1 MKVLLV
7 EKLVSPL
14 LKLLFL
20 PLLIRL
26 CVGDRR
32 FGWAPSGVIS
42 PVKQGT
48 CEVQN
53 LDRSQRWS
61 ILPAYT
67 IDGYIACEVHQ
78 GNTTAAILNEFV
90 KNQVLPLCSRNQGPC
105 SILVVDDATINWNA
119 ELREM
124 CAEANVALV
133 RLPPQSPCLNPVEG
147 SFALLKAWIRKNKE
161 LVMAYTEEYGGFGQ
175 FLRDIMKDPR
185 ATGDSRNFFRLSG
198 IVSH

>member
-1 MKVLLV
+1 M
-7 EKLVSPL
+7 
-14 LKLLFL
+14 
-20 PLLIRL
+20 
-26 CVGDRR
+26 
-32 FGWAPSGVIS
+32 IS

-48 CEVQN
+48 FEVQN

-67 IDGYIACEVHQ
+67 IDGYIAFEVHQ

-90 KNQVLPLCSRNQGPC
+90 KNKLLPLCSRNQGPR

-133 RLPPQSPCLNPVEG
+133 RLPPQSPCLNPIEG
-147 SFALLKAWIRKNKE
+147 SFSLLKGWIRKNKE

-185 ATGDSRNFFRLSG
+185 ATGDSRNLFRLAG